1 MNYAE
6 KVHKL
11 LNENGGILTAS
22 LMRENNIPTVYL
34 TRLTREGKLKRV
46 ARGVYISREGIYDEL
61 FMLQTRFPKIIFSY
75 ETALYLL
82 NLTDK
87 IPGNIHLTVN
97 HKYKFN
103 QNLENARIYYV
114 NKEILNLGVIEK
126 RTNAG
131 NIVRLYSAERTLCD
145 FIKNKSEVD
154 PEVYINF
161 LKAYPSYSD
170 KDINELFNIAQKM
183 DIVQQV
189 QEIME
194 LVYE

>member
-170 KDINELFNIAQKM
+170 KDINELFNIAQ
-183 DIVQQV
+183 
-189 QEIME
+189 
-194 LVYE
+194 

>member
-11 LNENGGILTAS
+11 LNKNGGILTAS

-34 TRLTREGKLKRV
+34 TRLTREGKLNRV

-61 FMLQTRFPKIIFSY
+61 FMFQTRFPKIIFSH

-97 HKYKFN
+97 HRYKFN
-103 QNLENARIYYV
+103 QKPENARVYYV

-126 RTNAG
+126 KTNAG

-183 DIVQQV
+183 DVVQQV

>member
-1 MNYAE
+1 
-6 KVHKL
+6 
-11 LNENGGILTAS
+11 
-22 LMRENNIPTVYL
+22 MRENNIPTVYL

>member
-103 QNLENARIYYV
+103 QNL
-114 NKEILNLGVIEK
+114 
-126 RTNAG
+126 
-131 NIVRLYSAERTLCD
+131 
-145 FIKNKSEVD
+145 
-154 PEVYINF
+154 
-161 LKAYPSYSD
+161 
-170 KDINELFNIAQKM
+170 
-183 DIVQQV
+183 
-189 QEIME
+189 
-194 LVYE
+194 